1 MLGNRG
7 RAPRRR
13 RRAALAAVLALALA
27 LALAGASLLIAGG
40 GRAARVRP
48 TYAALAAGATATLE
62 QRYYDGAGKWNIC
75 LPRKCGAGNIDWG
88 ADSMT
93 YALYLHWTVTGDR
106 RVRPIMNALTSTAYP
121 WSPDVYSSSD
131 VPAWDAIADVRE
143 YQVTGNPAAIAKSEA
158 AFRYVA
164 AGKVTSFQTGACPS
178 IQYQLPHGQP
188 TMLKTLESGSNYVK
202 AALLLYQITRYHG
215 YLQAAAAQYAA
226 IRRYYLSPGVPLYTV
241 YVFDN
246 GSACTQ
252 APARYYASVNGNMIW
267 AGYDL
272 ARVTGRSVYLD
283 QAIATAKAA
292 AQHLGDATGVYA
304 DLQAENDVSEPLIE
318 AMYDLARFSH
328 QAFARDWL
336 LRAASA
342 AASDVNS
349 AGAYGRFFDGP
360 PPRAPAT
367 VWQVNGGLTL
377 ALAAGALDP
386 HGRPAGPGFWAHA
399 VFVHH
404 DLRLAAIPVQFTFTG
419 RAVAII
425 GTIGEHCCEP
435 GHAEVF
441 IDGTQTFDQT
451 GIWQNKSSSNR
462 SLPGSVLFA
471 WRWPAPGTHTIQI
484 RAGFPNTKE
493 GPSFFHMT
501 GYYLVK

>member
-1 MLGNRG
+1 MPGHPGQRLRL
-7 RAPRRR
+7 
-13 RRAALAAVLALALA
+13 AALACVLAVVLA
-27 LALAGASLLIAGG
+27 AGVTYLIAGA
-40 GRAARVRP
+40 GRGPGPRP
-48 TYAALAAGATATLE
+48 TYAALAAQASATLE

-75 LPRKCGAGNIDWG
+75 LPRRCGVGNIDWG

-93 YALYLHWTVTGDR
+93 YALYLHWIITGDR
-106 RVRPIMNALTSTAYP
+106 HVRPIMNALTSTAYP
-121 WSPDVYSSSD
+121 WPPGAYSSSD

-143 YQVTGNPAAIAKSEA
+143 YQVTGNPNAMAKAEA
-158 AFRYVA
+158 AFRFVA
-164 AGKVTSFQTGACPS
+164 TDKAASFQAGACPG
-178 IQYQLPHGQP
+178 IQYQLPGGQP

-202 AALLLYQITRYHG
+202 AALLLYQVTKYRG
-215 YLQAAAAQYAA
+215 YLRAAEAQYAA

-246 GSACTQ
+246 GSACAQ
-252 APARYYASVNGNMIW
+252 APARYFGSVNGNMIW

-272 ARVTGRSVYLD
+272 ARATGRHAYLD

-304 DLQAENDVSEPLIE
+304 DLQAENDVGEPLIE

-328 QAFARDWL
+328 QAFARAWL

-342 AASDVNS
+342 AASGVNS

-360 PPRAPAT
+360 PPRAPVT

-377 ALAAGALDP
+377 ELAAGALDP
-386 HGRPAGPGFWAHA
+386 HGRPAGPAFWAHA

-404 DLRLAAIPVQFTFTG
+404 DLRLASLPVGFTFTG

-425 GTIGEHCCEP
+425 GTIGEHCCES
-435 GHAEVF
+435 GHARLY

-451 GIWQNKSSSNR
+451 GIWQNKSSSGK
-462 SLPGSVLFA
+462 SLPGTVLFA
-471 WRWPAPGTHTIQI
+471 WRWPVPGRHTIQI
-484 RAGFPNTKE
+484 RAGLANTKE
-493 GPSFFHMT
+493 GTSFFHMT
-501 GYYLVK
+501 GYYLVR

>member
-1 MLGNRG
+1 MPGSPG
-7 RAPRRR
+7 RLAGGRRLVV
-13 RRAALAAVLALALA
+13 LAAVLAGLLVVAAFLAT
-27 LALAGASLLIAGG
+27 GA
-40 GRAARVRP
+40 GRAGRSRL
-48 TYAALAAGATATLE
+48 TYADMAGQATATLMH
-62 QRYYDGAGKWNIC
+62 RYYDGAGKWYIC
-75 LPRKCGAGNIDWG
+75 IPRRCGVGNVDWG
-88 ADSMT
+88 ADSLT
-93 YALYLHWTVTGDR
+93 YALYLHWAITGDR
-106 RVRPIMNALTSTAYP
+106 RVRPIMNALTSTAFSY
-121 WSPDVYSSSD
+121 SPDVHSSSD
-131 VPAWDAIADVRE
+131 VPAWDAIADIRE
-143 YQVTGNPAAIAKSEA
+143 YQVTGNPDAAAKAEA
-158 AFRYVA
+158 AFRFLAVDKVA
-164 AGKVTSFQTGACPS
+164 SFASGACPG
-178 IQYQLPHGQP
+178 IGYQLPGGLP
-188 TMLKTLESGSNYVK
+188 TMLKTLESGSNYIK
-202 AALLLYQITRYHG
+202 AALLLYQVTRYRG
-215 YLQAAAAQYAA
+215 YLQAAEAQYAA
-226 IRRYYLSPGVPLYTV
+226 VRRHYLSPGVPLYTV

-246 GSACTQ
+246 GSACAQ
-252 APARYYASVNGNMIW
+252 APARYFGSVNGNMIW

-272 ARVTGRSVYLD
+272 ARVTGRRAYLG
-283 QAIATAKAA
+283 QAIATAKAVQ
-292 AQHLGDATGVYA
+292 QHLGDATGVYA
-304 DLQAENDVSEPLIE
+304 DLQAENDISEPLIE
-318 AMYDLARFSH
+318 AMYDLARSGR

-336 LRAASA
+336 LKAASA
-342 AASDVNS
+342 AASDVNAS
-349 AGAYGRFFDGP
+349 GAYGRFFDGP
-360 PPRAPAT
+360 PPRAPVT

-404 DLRLAAIPVQFTFTG
+404 DLRLVNVPVQFSFAG
-419 RAVAII
+419 RAIAII